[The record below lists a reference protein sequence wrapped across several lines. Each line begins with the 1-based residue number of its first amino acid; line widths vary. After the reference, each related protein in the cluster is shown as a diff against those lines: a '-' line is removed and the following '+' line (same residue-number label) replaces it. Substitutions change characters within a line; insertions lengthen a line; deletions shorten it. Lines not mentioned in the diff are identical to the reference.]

1 LTLVNAY
8 FRREI
13 MRNLILKFLKLDKVH
28 IEMLVLK
35 SETNLLLRKIGSLAD
50 DIEKL
55 RKEFDELS

>member
-1 LTLVNAY
+1 
-8 FRREI
+8 

-28 IEMLVLK
+28 VEMLVLK

-55 RKEFDELS
+55 RKEFYEFDDTKQDEMGKK

>member
-1 LTLVNAY
+1 
-8 FRREI
+8 

-28 IEMLVLK
+28 VEMLVLK

-55 RKEFDELS
+55 RKEVDEWK

>member
-1 LTLVNAY
+1 
-8 FRREI
+8 

-55 RKEFDELS
+55 RKEFYEFDDTKQDEMGKK

>member
-1 LTLVNAY
+1 
-8 FRREI
+8 

-28 IEMLVLK
+28 VEMLALK

-55 RKEFDELS
+55 RKEFYEFDDTKQDEMGKK